1 MIKNE
6 RKPGLADIPD
16 GDGCSNGS
24 IGGGTSNCSTETIIS
39 TGDMRP
45 TGEKI
50 PRV

>member
-1 MIKNE
+1 MRNE
-6 RKPGLADIPD
+6 RKPGLSELPD
-16 GDGCSNGS
+16 GDGCFNGYHRWC
-24 IGGGTSNCSTETIIS
+24 ISTETIVS